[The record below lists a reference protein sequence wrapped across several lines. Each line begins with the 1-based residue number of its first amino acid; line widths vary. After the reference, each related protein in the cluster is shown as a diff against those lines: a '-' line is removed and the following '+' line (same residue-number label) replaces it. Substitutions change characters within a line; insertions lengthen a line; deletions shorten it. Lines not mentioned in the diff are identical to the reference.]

1 MVQLFA
7 SYPADLVNA
16 ALHPVYGLPGKCE
29 FIPSIATAKRFLD
42 DQQEKQRAE
51 AYRERMARRQITHEK
66 PVDPA
71 MRARVGEMFAGLSQ
85 RLKATA

>member
-7 SYPADLVNA
+7 SYPADLVNT

-42 DQQEKQRAE
+42 ELLEAQRAE
-51 AYRERMARRQITHEK
+51 AYRERVARKQIIHDP

-71 MRARVGEMFAGLSQ
+71 VRERVSVLFAELRRGLAKS
-85 RLKATA
+85 